1 MYDAPCD
8 EDIFDG
14 LNPITFLKCSPS
26 RNALLL
32 LLLLLLF
39 FERDVENVRFPS
51 LSFPNIVDD
60 FIAGAPPAS
69 EKEEDKEE
77 EEEEVEHEENN
88 EDALLA
94 QRVVF
99 WRNLVMFLKQ
109 KIAAREKTEEREEE
123 EEEEGRK
130 SRSKEFNLRAAKKS
144 EKRRK
149 VNSRCRG
156 RLYVERRDPL
166 HT

>member
-1 MYDAPCD
+1 VASLNLHGLDMYDAPCD

-32 LLLLLLF
+32 LLLLLLLLF

-51 LSFPNIVDD
+51 LSFPNIVDND

-69 EKEEDKEE
+69 EKEE

-109 KIAAREKTEEREEE
+109 KIAAREKTEEREREE

-149 VNSRCRG
+149 VNSRCR
-156 RLYVERRDPL
+156 
-166 HT
+166 

>member
-1 MYDAPCD
+1 MASLNLHGLDMYDAPCD

-32 LLLLLLF
+32 LLLLLLLF

-51 LSFPNIVDD
+51 LSFPNIVDND
-60 FIAGAPPAS
+60 FIAGAPPAT
-69 EKEEDKEE
+69 EKEEDKE

-109 KIAAREKTEEREEE
+109 KIAAREKTGEREKKKKKKKG
-123 EEEEGRK
+123 GRVDRKNLFK
-130 SRSKEFNLRAAKKS
+130 SGKKVGKETKS
-144 EKRRK
+144 
-149 VNSRCRG
+149 
-156 RLYVERRDPL
+156 
-166 HT
+166 